1 MTGLVPQN
9 AKLGTGN
16 INHNNE
22 RKEKLESSDSDEDSE
37 FIKDKPLKLQMKK
50 RKIILIYKKQES
62 FGQKYAWLVCA
73 YYADEIN
80 SAVVHSAW
88 TSTFFKRH

>member
-37 FIKDKPLKLQMKK
+37 FIKDKPLKRQMKK
-50 RKIILIYKKQES
+50 RKIILLYKKQES
-62 FGQKYAWLVCA
+62 FDQKYAWLVLIMLMRLILQWC
-73 YYADEIN
+73 IQ
-80 SAVVHSAW
+80 HGRPH
-88 TSTFFKRH
+88 F

>member
-62 FGQKYAWLVCA
+62 FDQKYAWLVLIMLMRLILQWC
-73 YYADEIN
+73 IQ
-80 SAVVHSAW
+80 HGHPH
-88 TSTFFKRH
+88 F